1 MTKTIPFFM
10 IGIAFKKEKGS
21 MKHMQIV
28 LVCLPG
34 RTREN
39 LLAMIESVNILTPI
53 IVMDTCKEVLDKIDL
68 NVPTTILIDYRHP
81 EARMDEEIS
90 SLIMAKFVERLVLL
104 QSPNATRSHFT
115 HFSTSELIYDD
126 LSVSMLSNLFRNIE
140 QSLEV

>member
-1 MTKTIPFFM
+1 
-10 IGIAFKKEKGS
+10 

-115 HFSTSELIYDD
+115 HFSTSELIYND